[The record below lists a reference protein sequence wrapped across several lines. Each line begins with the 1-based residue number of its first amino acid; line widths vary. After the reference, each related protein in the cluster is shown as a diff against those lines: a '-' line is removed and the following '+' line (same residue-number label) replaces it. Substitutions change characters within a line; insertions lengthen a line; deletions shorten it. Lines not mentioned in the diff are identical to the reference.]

1 MTAIAK
7 APIAGAAGVAPLT
20 PRGLGQASTGGW
32 RPYRS
37 LHVIDLE
44 ALASSSDPLATGRC
58 GRAWPPDRLLR
69 QAWADYARDVGIQ
82 RGDHALLGLRSGRC
96 GRLADLLAASGA
108 QLRVAPDARGVRAEL
123 AASVNAGHAAQRFDW
138 LVIAGGC
145 EELAALAAEG
155 LASGMRVWHVGGT
168 SAAAPT
174 AGAPRIRWAR
184 LLHVRTAA

>member
-7 APIAGAAGVAPLT
+7 APIAGAGVAPLT
-20 PRGLGQASTGGW
+20 PRGLGRPAAGSW

-44 ALASSSDPLATGRC
+44 SLADAVDAAAAGQRV
-58 GRAWPPDRLLR
+58 RAWPPDRLLR
-69 QAWADYARDVGIQ
+69 QAWAEYAREVGIQ
-82 RGDHALLGLRSGRC
+82 PGDHALVGLRSGRC

-108 QLRVAPDARGVRAEL
+108 QLRIAPDARGLHAEL
-123 AASVNAGHAAQRFDW
+123 AGSVDVGHAARRFDR

-155 LASGMRVWHVGGT
+155 LASGMQVWHVGATGP
-168 SAAAPT
+168 AALA

-184 LLHVRTAA
+184 LLRVRTAA